1 MSTRPRECRSR
12 RGVDLILLL
21 QVQAVCFKLWENTVT
36 ISQTTCP
43 RRGRAAHPDRLC
55 VEFAESGCGGLLW
68 NEAAA
73 TKPFLPLTQLFLAHG
88 CPVSQR
94 GLTLQ
99 SLLPGGRAVAC

>member
-1 MSTRPRECRSR
+1 MCRICR
-12 RGVDLILLL
+12 IG
-21 QVQAVCFKLWENTVT
+21 AW
-36 ISQTTCP
+36 
-43 RRGRAAHPDRLC
+43 
-55 VEFAESGCGGLLW
+55 GLLW

-99 SLLPGGRAVAC
+99 SLLPGGKGCGLLGPRPQHIDLNEELGVASSQP